1 MDLGKIF
8 SMFTDASESVVSPYA
23 KEIDSIKKHP
33 AFHLGMFHKI
43 INREND
49 IHLQMVIQSLDVDEE
64 TKKNIGEMSTYLTFT
79 QAYNYLTLIDLDNTT
94 HVNYLTI
101 CENADFL
108 EAAAKALE
116 YFEST
121 EEFEKCGFIK
131 KVIDLTIQ

>member
-8 SMFTDASESVVSPYA
+8 SMFSDASESVVSPYT
-23 KEIDSIKKHP
+23 KDIDSIKKHP
-33 AFHLGMFHKI
+33 AFYIGMFHKI

-64 TKKNIGEMSTYLTFT
+64 TKENISEMSTYLSFT

-94 HVNYLTI
+94 HAKYLTV
-101 CENADFL
+101 CENADLL
-108 EAAAKALE
+108 EAAAKALR

-131 KVIDLTIQ
+131 KIVDLTT

>member
-23 KEIDSIKKHP
+23 KEINSIKKHP
-33 AFHLGMFHKI
+33 AFQLGMFHKI

-64 TKKNIGEMSTYLTFT
+64 TKENIGEMSIYLTFT

-131 KVIDLTIQ
+131 KVMDLTIQ

>member
-1 MDLGKIF
+1 
-8 SMFTDASESVVSPYA
+8 
-23 KEIDSIKKHP
+23 
-33 AFHLGMFHKI
+33 
-43 INREND
+43 
-49 IHLQMVIQSLDVDEE
+49 MVIQSLDVDEE
-64 TKKNIGEMSTYLTFT
+64 TKENIGEMSTYLTFT

>member
-1 MDLGKIF
+1 
-8 SMFTDASESVVSPYA
+8 
-23 KEIDSIKKHP
+23 
-33 AFHLGMFHKI
+33 MFHKI

-64 TKKNIGEMSTYLTFT
+64 TKENISEMSTYLSFT
-79 QAYNYLTLIDLDNTT
+79 QAYNYLTLIDLGNTT
-94 HVNYLTI
+94 HAKYLTI

-131 KVIDLTIQ
+131 KIIDLTT